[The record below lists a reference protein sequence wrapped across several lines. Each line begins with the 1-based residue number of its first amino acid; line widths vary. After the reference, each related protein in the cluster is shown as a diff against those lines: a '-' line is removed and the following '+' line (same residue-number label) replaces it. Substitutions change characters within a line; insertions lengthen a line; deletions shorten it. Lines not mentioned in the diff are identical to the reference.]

1 MIVKSNIPLQRPATT
16 PSVGSAS
23 SRSASRSDFAATLQ
37 QALGTEKPP
46 SVRELAEMARLQMLH
61 SSLNLDPD
69 DSEASAPPPFAGWVR
84 QLALAGYRPGQT
96 LDTVSASGQGETSTA
111 TAPVA
116 PAVPPAT
123 AAAGGAGH
131 FEDIIGKA
139 ADRFGVAPELIRAVI
154 RAESDFDPRAQS
166 PVGAQGLM
174 QLMPETAR
182 DLGVSAPFDPE
193 ANILGGTKYLR
204 KLLDRYQ
211 GQVETALAAYNW
223 GPGNVDRGNGRL
235 PEETRNYI
243 ARIKQFLA
251 EG

>member
-1 MIVKSNIPLQRPATT
+1 MIVKNNLPLQRPATT
-16 PSVGSAS
+16 PAPGSAS
-23 SRSASRSDFAATLQ
+23 SRPASRSDFAATLR
-37 QALGTEKPP
+37 QAFGAEKPP
-46 SVRELAEMARLQMLH
+46 SVRELAEMTRLQMLH

-69 DSEASAPPPFAGWVR
+69 DAEASTPPPFAGWVR

-96 LDTVSASGQGETSTA
+96 LDTVSASGQGQ
-111 TAPVA
+111 P
-116 PAVPPAT
+116 T
-123 AAAGGAGH
+123 AAAAPVRTTPLVAADGGPGH
-131 FEDIIGKA
+131 FEDIIGMA

-193 ANILGGTKYLR
+193 ANILGGTRYLR
-204 KLLDRYQ
+204 QLLDRYQ